1 MVKHPHEPFVLG
13 VTMSV
18 PSSLIPVGPSA
29 PTEVR
34 PIALSLD
41 PLILKPLL
49 ENIVRTVVQEL
60 GTTQKQLIGGKLAV
74 DESEAAAYLGL
85 NSWQLRDLRRE
96 GRITHRRIVGN
107 RVRYTVEDLNQYLA
121 DSMRRGT

>member
-1 MVKHPHEPFVLG
+1 
-13 VTMSV
+13 MSV